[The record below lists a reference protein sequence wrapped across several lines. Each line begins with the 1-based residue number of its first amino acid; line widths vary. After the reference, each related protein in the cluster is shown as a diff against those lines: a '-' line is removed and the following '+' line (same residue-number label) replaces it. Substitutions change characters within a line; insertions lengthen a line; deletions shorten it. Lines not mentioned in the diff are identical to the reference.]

1 MMKEKWE
8 GRQGWQEPEGSGD
21 LWTPERSPRSL
32 RRDDSPASTVALA
45 GEMDL
50 ELRLPEI

>member
-8 GRQGWQEPEGSGD
+8 GRQGWQEPEDSGD
-21 LWTPERSPRSL
+21 LWTLEMSPWSL
-32 RRDDSPASTVALA
+32 RRDDNPAGTLALA
-45 GEMDL
+45 GEVGL